1 VTDASRLLVVQT
13 AYLGDLV
20 LTTPLVRELARVR
33 PTAEITLVTTR
44 LGPDVFL
51 GLPGVREAI
60 VFDKRRVGVPGLL
73 RLAARL
79 SRARFD
85 AALLPHRSHRSAL
98 LVRLARIPLRIG
110 FDLAPGAWAY
120 TTRLPYDTA
129 CHATRRYLV
138 LAAPLGGELDAA
150 DPRPLLGG
158 VARAAGAAE
167 RLLDAIGLARAP
179 FVALAP
185 GSVWA
190 TKRWTASGFA
200 QVACAL
206 RTAGVEPLLVG
217 ALDDLPACRAV
228 EAAVPGGLRS
238 LAGRTTVGELAAV
251 LARAVALVANDSGA
265 AHVASAVRTPVVSVF
280 GPTVPSAGLAPVGEE
295 HVIVERD
302 DLPCRPCGPHGGPR
316 CPLGH
321 FRCMREIDGTRVLAA
336 LAPIVAR
343 RIARPPA
350 VIAS

>member
-1 VTDASRLLVVQT
+1 VLDASRLLVVQT

-20 LTTPLVRELARVR
+20 LTTPLVRELARAR

-51 GLPGVREAI
+51 GLTGVRETI

-98 LVRLARIPLRIG
+98 LVRLARIPRRIG

-120 TTRLPYDTA
+120 TTRVPYDTTA
-129 CHATRRYLV
+129 HATRRYLA
-138 LAAPLGGELDAA
+138 LATPLGGESAA
-150 DPRPLLGG
+150 DPRPILGG
-158 VARAAGAAE
+158 VAAASGAAE
-167 RLLDAIGLARAP
+167 RLLEAIGLARAP

-206 RTAGVEPLLVG
+206 RSSGLEPVLVG

-228 EAAVPGGLRS
+228 EAAVPGLRS

-251 LARAVALVANDSGA
+251 LARALALVANDSGA
-265 AHVASAVRTPVVSVF
+265 AHVASAVRTPVVSIF
-280 GPTVPSAGLAPVGEE
+280 GPTVPSAGLAPVGDE
-295 HVIVERD
+295 HVIVERA
-302 DLPCRPCGPHGGPR
+302 DLACRPCGPHGGRR

-321 FRCMREIDGTRVLAA
+321 FRCMREIDAAHVLAA

-343 RIARPPA
+343 RSARPPA